1 VREAWSEILEDNLPV
16 IVKTG
21 DFYRAVSRVSEKLPG
36 LKRQTLGR
44 RLEDTVLSLLE
55 YEIMAKNAPRQNT
68 APYLLK
74 ACALVEVAMFH
85 LRILGAENLANP
97 TTVQQLQAELRDI
110 ARELG
115 GWRKYAQGR

>member
-1 VREAWSEILEDNLPV
+1 MDNLPV
-16 IVKTG
+16 IVKTS
-21 DFYRAVSRVSEKLPG
+21 DFYRAVSRLGEKLPG
-36 LKRQTLGR
+36 LKRQTIGR

-74 ACALVEVAMFH
+74 ACALAELAMFH
-85 LRILGAENLANP
+85 LRIIGDENLANT
-97 TTVQQLQAELRDI
+97 TTVQQLQAQLLEI
-110 ARELG
+110 GRELG